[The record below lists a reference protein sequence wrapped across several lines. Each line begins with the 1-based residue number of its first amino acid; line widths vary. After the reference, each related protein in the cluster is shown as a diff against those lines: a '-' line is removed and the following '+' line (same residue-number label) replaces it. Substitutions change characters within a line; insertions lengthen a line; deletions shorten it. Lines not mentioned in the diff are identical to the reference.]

1 MAAEAQDKSSFLK
14 EMEIKP
20 RVLNGRII
28 LHTDQEEGWEV
39 IMKESVNPSVQCTAL
54 ERQSKQDNR

>member
-1 MAAEAQDKSSFLK
+1 MAAGVQDESSFLK

-28 LHTDQEEGWEV
+28 LHTDQEESLGSYYEG
-39 IMKESVNPSVQCTAL
+39 ITEPISSVHSTGKA
-54 ERQSKQDNR
+54 K